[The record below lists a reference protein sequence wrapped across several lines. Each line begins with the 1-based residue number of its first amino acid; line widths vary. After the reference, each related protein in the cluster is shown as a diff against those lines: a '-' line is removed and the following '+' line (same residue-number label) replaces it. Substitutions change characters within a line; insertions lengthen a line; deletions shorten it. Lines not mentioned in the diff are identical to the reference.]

1 MKKLLLTS
9 LLLIIPFLASPQ
21 ETHAAAKATGGTY
34 TESGGY
40 GIHKFTSS
48 GTFTPSASFNVES
61 LVVAGGGGG
70 GSNGGGGGG
79 AGGLRYSASL
89 AVNPQAY
96 SITVGAGGY
105 GYGNSAQNGGN
116 SIFSTLTAIGGGGGG
131 SRDADQIGSAGG
143 SGGGAGGAFG
153 TYAGGVGSQGRN
165 GGVNYPGGGQAG
177 PGGGGGCGAVGGT
190 GGNYRGG
197 NGGIGCAYSISGSS
211 VYYAGGGGGGLVGGF
226 SGTPGTG
233 GNGGGGNGVTP
244 GGRGYNG
251 TANTGGGGGG
261 NNGTG
266 GSGIV
271 IIRYLITPPTAPT
284 IATATPLSNSSIR
297 WNFTDNANDET
308 GFKVYD
314 TNNVLKVTCASAN
327 LSSCT
332 ETGLS
337 TLTSYTRKV
346 VAYNSNGNSSYS
358 STATA
363 TTLTTP
369 PTAPTIATATPLSN
383 SSIRWNFTDNASD
396 ETGFKVYDTSNVLK
410 ATCASANL
418 SSCTE
423 TGLSTSTSYT
433 RKVVAYNAGGNSA
446 YSSTT
451 TTSTMAIA
459 CAPSLSDSTH
469 IVYSNCSFPNTIV
482 DFADSERYLTGITA
496 GISTDNTAILTIS
509 SNTLTILAN
518 QTVATGSIILGGGSI
533 AIADGGII
541 ELDKPIWVID
551 ADADYYPA
559 NATGYLQ
566 TTAPT
571 NGLRFNAMT
580 SLTPD
585 CDENIYSTINS
596 CCTIGTYYADSD
608 GDGYGAGASSQRCPT
623 AGYVTNNTDCYDS
636 NANAK
641 PGSTTCS
648 TAHRGDGSYDY
659 NCSSSQ
665 TKCGSTY
672 YSSYY
677 SCPRYSAQ
685 NRCLTNFCRNWIS
698 STVACGVSG
707 CTAGVTTNMWA
718 SECNDAW
725 SRTACGV
732 TGTQACQ

>member
-1 MKKLLLTS
+1 
-9 LLLIIPFLASPQ
+9 
-21 ETHAAAKATGGTY
+21 
-34 TESGGY
+34 
-40 GIHKFTSS
+40 
-48 GTFTPSASFNVES
+48 VR
-61 LVVAGGGGG
+61 
-70 GSNGGGGGG
+70 GG
-79 AGGLRYSASL
+79 A
-89 AVNPQAY
+89 
-96 SITVGAGGY
+96 
-105 GYGNSAQNGGN
+105 
-116 SIFSTLTAIGGGGGG
+116 
-131 SRDADQIGSAGG
+131 
-143 SGGGAGGAFG
+143 
-153 TYAGGVGSQGRN
+153 
-165 GGVNYPGGGQAG
+165 
-177 PGGGGGCGAVGGT
+177 
-190 GGNYRGG
+190 
-197 NGGIGCAYSISGSS
+197 
-211 VYYAGGGGGGLVGGF
+211 
-226 SGTPGTG
+226 
-233 GNGGGGNGVTP
+233 
-244 GGRGYNG
+244 
-251 TANTGGGGGG
+251 
-261 NNGTG
+261 G